1 VRQWEYF
8 CTSLEPLSL
17 WDRVANP
24 WRNGFCFGFL
34 LVCHWSCIG
43 QPPLFEYKTKVH
55 PPEDLSM
62 YGPDLIH
69 VSGKPLFAFSNTTDN
84 QRKTRIKRKMRKM
97 RRKRIKAQNALN
109 AQKTQLGFFSLSSS
123 TRFVL

>member
-1 VRQWEYF
+1 
-8 CTSLEPLSL
+8 
-17 WDRVANP
+17 
-24 WRNGFCFGFL
+24 
-34 LVCHWSCIG
+34 
-43 QPPLFEYKTKVH
+43 
-55 PPEDLSM
+55 M